1 MKKCHAY
8 ITCELGDFSSVLKL
22 WSLTEIDAVTFGVLQ
37 VLLILHLLE
46 NIDNYSSCLL
56 TLFILKKT
64 FFVVDELSELILRG
78 TMLCAKYK
86 VLATHQS
93 PPPTL
98 QPSILNMLL

>member
-56 TLFILKKT
+56 TLFI
-64 FFVVDELSELILRG
+64 
-78 TMLCAKYK
+78 
-86 VLATHQS
+86 
-93 PPPTL
+93 
-98 QPSILNMLL
+98 